1 MEKWRRT
8 MSGFTCAPHMKTV
21 GGKTSRPAAPA
32 DLASRASSIA
42 SWVPS
47 EYTPAMIGIVPATS
61 SSASAS
67 VRLRSSRESEDT
79 SAACPLATIPVTPL
93 VSASQRRCFL

>member
-8 MSGFTCAPHMKTV
+8 MSGFTCAPHMKMV
-21 GGKTSRPAAPA
+21 GGKTSSPEAPAA
-32 DLASRASSIA
+32 LASRASSIA

-47 EYTPAMIGIVPATS
+47 EYTPAMIGTLPATS

-67 VRLRSSRESEDT
+67 ARARSSRESEDT
-79 SAACPLATIPVTPL
+79 SLA
-93 VSASQRRCFL
+93 